1 MLGIIT
7 WASMVGISMGYFRQ
21 FSTLFKR
28 FNRSEDGMVAVL
40 VAVLMVLMIVFA
52 GMAIDFGMGF
62 NTRRAV
68 NQALD
73 AAVLAVAN
81 KLTITEMSK
90 AEVQEM
96 TEEYF
101 EANIKDSIGEDVE
114 VTKPIVKYEIGGDT
128 ISASASAKLNNSFSP
143 MIGLLT
149 GGNGDEASELAV
161 GSSSTARFPRSNVEV
176 SVIVDVTGSMSSH
189 IGALKRAST
198 SLLDALLPEDTD
210 IAKSRIRVS
219 FIPYS
224 NGVKL
229 DTALAKKATFDV
241 SYYGCVHERI
251 MDQSTSEVPYDF
263 EDDEGN
269 TDYIG
274 SGYSYCPRNAKVV
287 PLTADR
293 NKIKNSISRLSAG
306 GGTAGQIG
314 IAWGWYTISPRWS
327 NFWPSD
333 SEPLPYETDNIRKY
347 AVFMTDG
354 DFNVHYR
361 DDYNYSRVEQ
371 AREEKIREK
380 KRNNT
385 WTEGPNPD
393 GSNKFTSDEHEEFAN
408 LIEWRYASSYG
419 EYGTSSVRAKEI
431 CKNMKEKNITVYSV
445 HFGSSYAAKRVM
457 QSCATSNSTFYKA
470 DNESELIQ
478 AFEKIANDIKNI
490 YLSQ

>member
-1 MLGIIT
+1 
-7 WASMVGISMGYFRQ
+7 MGYFKQ
-21 FSTLFKR
+21 FSDLFKK
-28 FNRSEDGMVAVL
+28 FNRSEDGVVAVL

-81 KLTITEMSK
+81 KLSTTDMSK
-90 AEVQEM
+90 AEVQAM
-96 TEEYF
+96 IEEYF

-128 ISASASAKLNNSFSP
+128 ISASASAKLSNSFSP

-149 GGNGDEASELAV
+149 GGSSDETSDLAV

-176 SVIVDVTGSMSSH
+176 SVIVDVTGSMRSH

-198 SLLDALLPEDTD
+198 SLLNALLPEDTD

-229 DTALAKKATFDV
+229 DNTLAEKATFDV

-251 MDQSTSEVPYDF
+251 MNQATTEVPHDF

-274 SGYSYCPRNAKVV
+274 SGYSYCPRNAKIV

-293 NKIKNSISRLSAG
+293 TKIESSIRQLSAG

-327 NFWPSD
+327 SFWPTNSK
-333 SEPLPYETDNIRKY
+333 PLSYDTPNIRKY

-361 DDYNYSRVEQ
+361 DNYNYDRVER
-371 AREEKIREK
+371 AREEKIAEK
-380 KRNNT
+380 KRNGT

-393 GSNKFTSDEHEEFAN
+393 GSNKFTRDEHEFFAN
-408 LIEWRYASSYG
+408 KIDWRYSSSYG
-419 EYGTSSVRAKEI
+419 EYGTSSARAKEI
-431 CKNMKEKNITVYSV
+431 CKNMKDKNITVYSV

-457 QSCATSNSTFYKA
+457 ESCATSSSTFYKA

>member
-1 MLGIIT
+1 
-7 WASMVGISMGYFRQ
+7 MGYFKQ
-21 FSTLFKR
+21 FSDLFKK
-28 FNRSEDGMVAVL
+28 FNRSEDGVVTVFVAI
-40 VAVLMVLMIVFA
+40 LMVLLIVFA
-52 GMAIDFGMGF
+52 GMAIDYGIGF

-73 AAVLAVAN
+73 AAVLAAAN
-81 KLTITEMSK
+81 KLAITDMKEND
-90 AEVQEM
+90 VQVM
-96 TEEYF
+96 VEEYF
-101 EANIKDSIGEDVE
+101 EANLRDSVGNDVI
-114 VTKPIVKYEIGGDT
+114 VQKPVINYEIGGDT
-128 ISASASAKLNNSFSP
+128 ISASATAELRNTFFP
-143 MIGLLT
+143 IIDLLT
-149 GGNGDEASELAV
+149 GDETGGVKTLAV

-189 IGALKRAST
+189 IGALKRASNR
-198 SLLDALLPEDTD
+198 LLDALLPEGTD
-210 IAKSRIRVS
+210 EDASRIRVS
-219 FIPYS
+219 FVPYS

-229 DTALAKKATFDV
+229 DTFLAEKATFDV

-251 MDQSTSEVPYDF
+251 TNQATTEVPHDF

-274 SGYSYCPRNAKVV
+274 SGYSYCPRNAKIV

-293 NKIKNSISRLSAG
+293 NKIKYSIDRLSAG

-314 IAWGWYTISPRWS
+314 IAWGWYTISPRWKF
-327 NFWPSD
+327 FWPTN
-333 SEPLPYETDNIRKY
+333 SEPLSYDTPNIRKY

-361 DDYNYSRVEQ
+361 DNYNYDRVER
-371 AREEKIREK
+371 AREEKIAEK
-380 KRNNT
+380 KRNGT

-393 GSNKFTSDEHEEFAN
+393 GSNKFTRDEHEFFAN
-408 LIEWRYASSYG
+408 KIDWRYSSSYG

-457 QSCATSNSTFYKA
+457 ESCATSSSTFYKA